1 MSGAV
6 NPERGETVLLVDG
19 APVRLCL
26 TLGALAT
33 LEAAFGADALEERL
47 RKVSA
52 EDLLVLVSALSGD
65 PALTPQALAGRAIH
79 PAEAARAVAEAF
91 RLAFA

>member
-1 MSGAV
+1 MSAV
-6 NPERGETVLLVDG
+6 VNSERGETALLVDG

-26 TLGALAT
+26 TLGALAS
-33 LEAAFGADALEERL
+33 LEAAFGPDGLDERL

-52 EDLLVLVSALSGD
+52 DDLLVLVSALSGD
-65 PALTPQALAGRAIH
+65 PKLTPQALAGAAIQ